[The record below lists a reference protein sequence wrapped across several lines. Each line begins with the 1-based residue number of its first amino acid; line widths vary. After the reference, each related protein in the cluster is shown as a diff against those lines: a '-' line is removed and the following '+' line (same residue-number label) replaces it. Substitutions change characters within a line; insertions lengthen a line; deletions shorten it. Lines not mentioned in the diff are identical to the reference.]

1 MMRVDDDHAE
11 LPYFRRDVCY
21 LDASSGRVGPAHAEP
36 SRGTQDV
43 TKKPSFAPLGR
54 PMTRRDALLLST
66 GAVALSVAAA
76 WGFSGSPALAQRR
89 RGPAEVPVAELMKPG
104 PLPELSMGSAD
115 APITVVEYASLSCPH
130 CAHFHTNV
138 FPKLKEKYVDSGKVR
153 FVFREFPLNDEAT
166 AAAMLARCA
175 GDGKTLPLTGVL
187 FDKQDQWMAGDM
199 RAGLYKIAQQAG
211 FTKEA
216 FEKCMADNKLEKEI
230 LGIRE
235 HASKEFG
242 VNATPTFFING
253 KRMTAAPELAEF
265 EKAFAP
271 ILKS

>member
-1 MMRVDDDHAE
+1 MLRMDDDHAE
-11 LPYFRRDVCY
+11 LPYFRQDLWY
-21 LDASSGRVGPAHAEP
+21 LDDCTGRMGPAHAER
-36 SRGTQDV
+36 SQGTLDL
-43 TKKPSFAPLGR
+43 TNKPSFAPLGR

-66 GAVALSVAAA
+66 GAVALSLAAA
-76 WGFSGSPALAQRR
+76 WGLSSSPAIAQRR

-104 PLPELSMGSAD
+104 PLPELEMGSAD

-130 CAHFHTNV
+130 CAHFHTTV
-138 FPKLKEKYVDSGKVR
+138 FPDLKKKYVDTGKVR

-187 FDKQDQWMAGDM
+187 FDKQDEWMAGDM
-199 RAGLYKIAQQAG
+199 RAGLFKIAQQAG

-216 FEKCMADNKLEKEI
+216 FEKCMSDNKLEKDI
-230 LGIRE
+230 LSIRE
-235 HASKEFG
+235 HASKDFG

-253 KRMTAAPELAEF
+253 KRMTAAPVLAEF
-265 EKAFAP
+265 DKAFAP